1 MTFWRTTVGKKV
13 VMAVTGVVMIVF
25 LFGHLAGN
33 LLVFRG
39 AVQLDE
45 YSALLHFEPPAL
57 WAARAILLVAVI
69 LHIIAACQL
78 ALSDRTAR
86 REAYIRV
93 DPQAATFA
101 SRTMRIGGIIIAAFI
116 VFHLLHLTTGTIR
129 PAPFHESLVYSNLV
143 GGFQIWWIVAIYVV
157 ALAAIGIH
165 LYHGAW
171 SWARTL
177 GLSRPS
183 AEPLHRPIAIVIAV
197 VLWAGFTAI
206 PLAIFFGLVR

>member
-1 MTFWRTTVGKKV
+1 MTFWRTTVGKKM

-25 LFGHLAGN
+25 LVGHLAGN

-45 YSALLHFEPPAL
+45 YSALLHFEPLAL
-57 WAARAILLVAVI
+57 WAARAVLLVAVT

-78 ALSDRTAR
+78 ALSDRAAR
-86 REAYIRV
+86 RDAYGRV

-129 PAPFHESLVYSNLV
+129 PAPFHESFVYSNLV
-143 GGFQIWWIVAIYVV
+143 GGFQIWWVVAIYVM

-183 AEPLHRPIAIVIAV
+183 AEPFHRPIAIVIAV